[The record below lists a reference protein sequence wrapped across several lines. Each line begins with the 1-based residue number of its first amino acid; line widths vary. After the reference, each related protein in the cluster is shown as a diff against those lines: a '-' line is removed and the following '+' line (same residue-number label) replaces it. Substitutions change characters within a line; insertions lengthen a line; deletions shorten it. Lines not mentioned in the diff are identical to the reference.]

1 MANFTYNKQKRRWY
15 RQDGSMVKPG
25 NRVLGQNGNYYQYN
39 TDGSVTKVGSVSG
52 GLDKSYVDW
61 KTKHGQSVNTTL
73 EDNAMRSGLI
83 KDKVGKW
90 RLNSTDHNT
99 KVKQVDG
106 KSYFASKDGVWR
118 NFDTG
123 LKVSEQN
130 KYDSINRDKK
140 LSKLRYGNSN
150 ESLGDKIKN
159 HGIIQGLLDTGFDAA
174 NVSKDSGWRTAASLL
189 STGLYTIPIGGML
202 LSLGDAGLAAAR
214 GDWTDAALSV
224 GMGLVP
230 LTSGLRSLKTL
241 NRALGNNKVGLID
254 KVTSKVFRR
263 PALTKSQKAINE
275 LNRVSPAVNDVYS
288 ATQYLKNAKNPL
300 SRLHIIG
307 KHNINVGEKTARA
320 LELANNGWVNAG
332 LIAGAVGEGLYKD
345 YKVQNQYETQQQNN
359 MLKQFESDSDS
370 GVLFGRMSN
379 QDFNSIAGEENKID
393 NNTYNQLREYV
404 VQ

>member
-130 KYDSINRDKK
+130 KYDSINRDKE

-159 HGIIQGLLDTGFDAA
+159 HGIIEGLLSAGFDAA
-174 NVSKDSGWRTAASLL
+174 NVPEDSGWRTAASLL
-189 STGLYTIPIGGML
+189 STGLYTIPIAGQL

-214 GDWTDAALSV
+214 GDWADAALSI

-230 LTSGLRSLKTL
+230 MTRGLKSVKTL
-241 NRALGNNKVGLID
+241 NKALGNNKVGLIE
-254 KVTSKVFRR
+254 KVGSKFSKR
-263 PALTKSQKAINE
+263 PALTKSQKAVNE
-275 LNRVSPAVNDVYS
+275 LNRVNPAINDVYS

-300 SRLHIIG
+300 SKLHLVG
-307 KHNINVGEKTARA
+307 KRNINVGEKTARA
-320 LELANNGWVNAG
+320 LELANSGKVNAG
-332 LIAGAVGEGLYKD
+332 LMAGAVGESLYKD
-345 YKVQNQYETQQQNN
+345 YNAQNQYETQQQDN

-393 NNTYNQLREYV
+393 NDTYNQLREYV

>member
-1 MANFTYNKQKRRWY
+1 
-15 RQDGSMVKPG
+15 
-25 NRVLGQNGNYYQYN
+25 
-39 TDGSVTKVGSVSG
+39 
-52 GLDKSYVDW
+52 
-61 KTKHGQSVNTTL
+61 
-73 EDNAMRSGLI
+73 MRSGLI

-106 KSYFASKDGVWR
+106 KSYFTSKDGVWR

-130 KYDSINRDKK
+130 KYDSINRDKE

-159 HGIIQGLLDTGFDAA
+159 HGIVEGLLDAGLDAA

-189 STGLYTIPIGGML
+189 STGLYTIPIGGTL

-241 NRALGNNKVGLID
+241 NKALGNNKVGLIE

-263 PALTKSQKAINE
+263 PALTKS
-275 LNRVSPAVNDVYS
+275 
-288 ATQYLKNAKNPL
+288 
-300 SRLHIIG
+300 
-307 KHNINVGEKTARA
+307 
-320 LELANNGWVNAG
+320 
-332 LIAGAVGEGLYKD
+332 
-345 YKVQNQYETQQQNN
+345 
-359 MLKQFESDSDS
+359 
-370 GVLFGRMSN
+370 
-379 QDFNSIAGEENKID
+379 
-393 NNTYNQLREYV
+393 
-404 VQ
+404 